1 MRAAS
6 GWAAWGPGVRLGP
19 PPRGPPRRG
28 AGLRRGQLWA
38 PASAPGLRGGGR
50 LGTLRRGG
58 GPPALVPSPEGHW
71 SRNRKRARAADFAPK
86 AGDVGGGG
94 RRRRAGGLGGR
105 GRCQRAPP
113 GPRAAHAAG
122 TPRRL
127 LKSSPRATLFPLFLL
142 HCRSGKNV
150 GAGRG

>member
-6 GWAAWGPGVRLGP
+6 GWAARGSGVRLRAS
-19 PPRGPPRRG
+19 PPRAAVTGAAPG
-28 AGLRRGQLWA
+28 AGLRAGLGSRGRQ
-38 PASAPGLRGGGR
+38 
-50 LGTLRRGG
+50 GTLRRGG
-58 GPPALVPSPEGHW
+58 GPPPARPLPRGAAGVESESEPGPRTLRPGRGVAQEEAGWEGW
-71 SRNRKRARAADFAPK
+71 AA
-86 AGDVGGGG
+86 G
-94 RRRRAGGLGGR
+94 

-113 GPRAAHAAG
+113 GLRAAHAAG

-127 LKSSPRATLFPLFLL
+127 LKSGPPRDSFPPFLL